1 MMIYLDYHA
10 TTPVFPEV
18 WEAMRP
24 YLCEQFG
31 NPASAHS
38 TGRKARK
45 ALEDAREKL
54 AALLGA
60 FPDEVIFTSG
70 ATEANNLALF
80 GLTEGAG
87 TILASPLEHPCVV
100 EPLKQLQLE
109 GYRVETLPVT
119 SEGIVDLEASRPL
132 LTSSASMLTTMLVN
146 HETGAIQPIAQLRG
160 LFPGRFHCD
169 AAQAV
174 GKIPVNFHALGIE
187 AMSLSAHKFH
197 GPKGIGALL
206 LARCTVLKPML
217 FGGHQQKGKRPG
229 TESVASAVGM
239 VEALSICVREID
251 SRRQRVEQLR
261 TRLVEQLHA
270 SGIEFAINTPL
281 EASSAYVL
289 NLSFP
294 DCRGEL
300 LLMKLDLLGVA
311 ASTGSACSSGSLL
324 ASPVLT
330 AMRLEESRIESAMRF
345 SFDPELTE
353 EEIDLAAKRIVEAV
367 QRVRS

>member
-1 MMIYLDYHA
+1 
-10 TTPVFPEV
+10 
-18 WEAMRP
+18 
-24 YLCEQFG
+24 
-31 NPASAHS
+31 
-38 TGRKARK
+38 
-45 ALEDAREKL
+45 
-54 AALLGA
+54 
-60 FPDEVIFTSG
+60 
-70 ATEANNLALF
+70 
-80 GLTEGAG
+80 
-87 TILASPLEHPCVV
+87 
-100 EPLKQLQLE
+100 
-109 GYRVETLPVT
+109 
-119 SEGIVDLEASRPL
+119 
-132 LTSSASMLTTMLVN
+132 
-146 HETGAIQPIAQLRG
+146 
-160 LFPGRFHCD
+160 
-169 AAQAV
+169 
-174 GKIPVNFHALGIE
+174 
-187 AMSLSAHKFH
+187 
-197 GPKGIGALL
+197 
-206 LARCTVLKPML
+206 
-217 FGGHQQKGKRPG
+217 
-229 TESVASAVGM
+229 M